1 MEIRKYGDP
10 VLRKK
15 AALVERIDGETK
27 RVCQTMIEA
36 MLRAKGMGIAAPQI
50 GVSQRIIVLDAEGEL
65 HILVNPEL
73 VETSLETEEIEEG
86 CLSVPGVEAP
96 VARHVKACLRGT
108 NLEQETSEI
117 RGEGLFARAMQHEMD
132 HLNGVL
138 FVDHLSAARRRS
150 LLKEYSR
157 KLKEKSE

>member
-1 MEIRKYGDP
+1 MEIKKYGDP

-27 RVCQTMIEA
+27 RICQTMIEA

-50 GVSQRIIVLDAEGEL
+50 GVSQRIVVLDADGAL

-73 VETSLETEEIEEG
+73 VETSSETAEIEEG

-108 NLEQETSEI
+108 TLEGERAEI
-117 RGEGLFARAMQHEMD
+117 RGEGVLARAMQHEID

-138 FVDHLSAARRRS
+138 FVDYLSAARRRS

-157 KLKEKSE
+157 RLKEKNE

>member
-10 VLRKK
+10 VLRRK
-15 AALVERIDGETK
+15 AASVERIDEETK
-27 RVCQTMIEA
+27 RTCQTMIEA

-50 GVSQRIIVLDAEGEL
+50 GVSQRIIVLDTDGEL

-73 VETSLETEEIEEG
+73 VETSAEKVEIQEG
-86 CLSVPGVEAP
+86 CLSVPGVEALVP
-96 VARHVKACLRGT
+96 RHVGACLRGT
-108 NLEQETSEI
+108 TLEGGTAEI
-117 RGEGLFARAMQHEMD
+117 RGEGVRARAMQHEID

-138 FVDHLSAARRRS
+138 FVDYLSPARRRS

-157 KLKEKSE
+157 KQKEKDE

>member
-15 AALVERIDGETK
+15 AAPVERVDEETT
-27 RVCQTMIEA
+27 RTCQTMIEA

-50 GVSQRIIVLDAEGEL
+50 GVSKRIIVLDTDGEL

-73 VETSLETEEIEEG
+73 VELSLEKEEVQEG
-86 CLSVPGVEAP
+86 CLSVPGVEALVP
-96 VARHVKACLRGT
+96 RHVKASLRGT
-108 NLEQETSEI
+108 TLEGEPALI
-117 RGEGLFARAMQHEMD
+117 RGEGILARAMQHEID

-138 FVDHLSAARRRS
+138 FVDYLSAARRKS

-157 KLKEKSE
+157 KLKEKDE